1 MNFGGWSDGTKTYAS
16 GASYT
21 MPEGNVTFKA
31 VWVQDQWDGQAV
43 VEPAKDEMVIIKL
56 VPGQSLRISEIRR
69 FQTGKRN

>member
-1 MNFGGWSDGTKTYAS
+1 MTKLRHNAS

-43 VEPAKDEMVIIKL
+43 VEPAKDENGYYQIST
-56 VPGQSLRISEIRR
+56 GQSLRISEIRTV
-69 FQTGKRN
+69 QTGKRN